1 MIRNALRILALGLG
15 AAHTTVAVLKQSIN
29 EDGIGYLDMGDALMR
44 GDWDMAVNGIW
55 SPLYAAFLGLVLKLF
70 DPGIRWEFPAA
81 QITNFIIYALAL
93 ICFEYFWRQLT
104 ARYRQQV
111 NLQPDSVGFDSTAF
125 MVLGYS
131 LFIWSSLN
139 LTEIWAVTPDM
150 LVAALVYLAAGLL
163 IRLSS
168 TPTSTSTALLL
179 GATLGVGY
187 LAKASMM
194 PLGLVCLVLTLA
206 IAGSA
211 RVRLQRLAFSTSGF
225 LIVALPLLVAVSLE
239 HGKPTFSDVGRFTY
253 LKHVNEMPYPNFQSK
268 LVELKGSPLHP
279 PRRIHESPPV
289 YEFAHPVG
297 GTYPMAFDP
306 GYWTS
311 GLQPTVALPQQLRAV
326 ATNLMVYFD
335 IFVRSNGGFLA
346 IVALLALLSFP
357 RLTRSRSF
365 NLELVMIMWA
375 LAALGM
381 YSLVY
386 VTGRYIAP
394 FTVLFWSG
402 LLSLIAL
409 PNQQHYR
416 RLLHFG
422 APLLVAFVWINIGA
436 LNLEGLAGMTGF
448 TPLSE
453 SGVQQNQF
461 SDGHGTDHPAVAESL
476 LAQGL
481 EQGDNIGFIG
491 YSFSAYWARLA
502 RLRIVAEIHPQDL
515 AGFWDASTQGQEE
528 VLRAFATAGVTAVV
542 AEPLRSNQIPPGW
555 EVVGR
560 TGYLLH
566 KFR

>member
-1 MIRNALRILALGLG
+1 VIRNALRILALGLG

-29 EDGIGYLDMGDALMR
+29 EDGIGYLDLGDALMR

-179 GATLGVGY
+179 GVTLGVGY

-206 IAGSA
+206 IAGNA

-289 YEFAHPVG
+289 YEFAQPVG

-346 IVALLALLSFP
+346 IVALLTLLSFP
-357 RLTRSRSF
+357 RSTRSRSI

-394 FTVLFWSG
+394 FTVLFWSA

-409 PNQQHYR
+409 PNQQHFR

-422 APLLVAFVWINIGA
+422 APLLVVFVWINIGA

-453 SGVQQNQF
+453 SGEQQNQF
-461 SDGHGTDHPAVAESL
+461 STGHETDHPAVAEGV

-481 EQGDNIGFIG
+481 ERGDEIGFIG
-491 YSFSAYWARLA
+491 YSFSAYWARLGGSSA
-502 RLRIVAEIHPQDL
+502 RVCHSGRHCGCGRTAAIKSNTTRLGDGWADRISAAQIP
-515 AGFWDASTQGQEE
+515 
-528 VLRAFATAGVTAVV
+528 LRARRCLLRNYCAVAAGT
-542 AEPLRSNQIPPGW
+542 
-555 EVVGR
+555 
-560 TGYLLH
+560 
-566 KFR
+566 